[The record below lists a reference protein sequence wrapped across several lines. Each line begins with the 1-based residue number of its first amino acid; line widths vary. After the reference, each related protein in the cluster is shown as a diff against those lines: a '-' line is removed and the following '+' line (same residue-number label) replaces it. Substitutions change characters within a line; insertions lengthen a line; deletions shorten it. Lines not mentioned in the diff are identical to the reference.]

1 MNWDNEI
8 WLAAFGMV
16 GSGVTFITKFLLKKF
31 SEKDAVIMKL
41 QELNQLLE
49 INKARMEERMV
60 KKFHSRGKKK
70 D

>member
-8 WLAAFGMV
+8 WLAAFALV
-16 GSGVTFITKFLLKKF
+16 GSAVTFVTKFLLKKF
-31 SEKDAVIMKL
+31 NEKDAVIMKL

-60 KKFHSRGKKK
+60 KKFKSRGKNKE
-70 D
+70 